1 MRLTPQCSATLQ
13 KIQES
18 LWLKFF
24 VRRSRNHVSFPFVTR
39 HVCLHSAV
47 FKTARAAFC
56 NCFLAS
62 QLQGNNL
69 SVLSCCISPRCGIHY
84 SLAAP
89 FGFGAPNADISSGFR
104 SLSPSNP
111 SPPLASLPFSQRCVL
126 RSHACFPLPFLPSFL
141 LSIPSPPMTNIFGSS
156 NDKASHRVG
165 CGWHRG
171 HGRDWPSSI
180 FALLFLIQ
188 QLVV

>member
-24 VRRSRNHVSFPFVTR
+24 VSRSRNHVPFPFVTL

-89 FGFGAPNADISSGFR
+89 FGFGAPNANISSGFR

-141 LSIPSPPMTNIFGSS
+141 PSFFYL
-156 NDKASHRVG
+156 SHR
-165 CGWHRG
+165 R
-171 HGRDWPSSI
+171 
-180 FALLFLIQ
+180 Q
-188 QLVV
+188 